1 MDSPAGPGGGA
12 ADTVAISVC
21 YVDASEPW
29 IRELALPRG
38 ATLADA
44 IEASGFR
51 QAHPGVDPGQ
61 AGTGV
66 HGRRRPL
73 DHVLHDHDRVEIYR
87 PLVFDPKESR
97 RRRAAHKAASAGAKA
112 RGRVR

>member
-1 MDSPAGPGGGA
+1 MDSQAGRGG
-12 ADTVAISVC
+12 TVAVSVC
-21 YVDASEPW
+21 YADASETW
-29 IRELALPRG
+29 MRELVLPRG

-44 IEASGFR
+44 ILASGFR
-51 QAHPGVDPGQ
+51 QAYPGVDPAQ

-97 RRRAAHKAASAGAKA
+97 RRRAAHKAASAGAR
-112 RGRVR
+112 RGGAGR

>member
-1 MDSPAGPGGGA
+1 MDSPAGQGG
-12 ADTVAISVC
+12 TVAVSVC
-21 YVDASEPW
+21 YADATETW
-29 IRELALPRG
+29 LRELVLPQG

-44 IEASGFR
+44 IRASGFR
-51 QAHPGVDPGQ
+51 QAHPGVDPAQ

-97 RRRAAHKAASAGAKA
+97 RRRAAHKAASAGAKG
-112 RGRVR
+112 RGRAR